1 MEVIM
6 KPVTQDYS
14 IFDKFNFERKP
25 VGIKFLPYKP
35 EGIERIKKSL
45 YFCQM
50 FKEAQTSEPF
60 FVQREDFHCTEPLT
74 LGMEEPDPVL
84 LSGLVGETDDL
95 YEELRANQKIYQL
108 VPRMLK
114 GSVKSVVFSSIDKLT
129 FEPDVLVVTADNVD
143 QARII
148 LRALAYSTGET
159 WSSRGTPVLACS
171 WLYVYPY
178 LSGEVNYTITGL
190 SMGMQ
195 TLKVLPQGLILI
207 SIPWTKLPVIIRN
220 LGKMNWHP
228 ISESITGEEHKRR
241 FEKILQDIKEKVSK

>member
-1 MEVIM
+1 M
-6 KPVTQDYS
+6 KPKSRDYS

-25 VGIKFLPYKP
+25 VGIKYLPYKP
-35 EGIERIKKSL
+35 EGIQRLSKSL

-60 FVQREDFHCTEPLT
+60 YVQKEDFHCTEPLT
-74 LGMEEPDPVL
+74 LGMEDPDPIL

-114 GSVKSVVFSSIDKLT
+114 GSVKTVVFSPIDKLT
-129 FEPDVLVVTADNVD
+129 FDPDVLVITTDNVD

-148 LRALAYSTGET
+148 LRASVYSTGET
-159 WSSRGTPVLACS
+159 WSSKGTPVLACS
-171 WLYVYPY
+171 WLYIYPY
-178 LSGEVNYTITGL
+178 LTGEVNHTVTGL

-195 TLKVLPQGLILI
+195 TLKVLPQGLELI
-207 SIPWTKLPVIIRN
+207 SIPWTKLPMIMEN
-220 LGKMNWHP
+220 LQKMSWHP
-228 ISESITGEEHKRR
+228 ISETITGEEHKKR
-241 FEKILQDIKEKVSK
+241 FEKILGDITETISK